1 MVWDREGGEFVKE
14 VGEVVVG
21 GVQGAEEGRRGGE
34 EGDVLDVRVVFGMVG
49 DEVVDVVAAFPPANG
64 EAAAEVGD
72 EDADEGVGDKVVGDA
87 SVAGVVRSEHDLM
100 LLSVRWIGSDR
111 RWVRW
116 PYPEKAKKG
125 CGSHVP
131 SRTKGDEEY
140 REQRGISGCFFCILS
155 IPAVVEAFVLDSFV

>member
-1 MVWDREGGEFVKE
+1 LIWDREGGEFVKE

-21 GVQGAEEGRRGGE
+21 GVQGAEERRRGGE

-87 SVAGVVRSEHDLM
+87 SVAGVVRGEHDLM
-100 LLSVRWIGSDR
+100 LLSIRWIGSEMGSIALPRKSQERLRQSCTIPNEGR
-111 RWVRW
+111 RGTPRT
-116 PYPEKAKKG
+116 ARHIG
-125 CGSHVP
+125 LLLLHTLDTGSRR
-131 SRTKGDEEY
+131 SLR
-140 REQRGISGCFFCILS
+140 S
-155 IPAVVEAFVLDSFV
+155 

>member
-1 MVWDREGGEFVKE
+1 LVWDREGGEFVKE

-72 EDADEGVGDKVVGDA
+72 EDADEGVGDKVMGDA
-87 SVAGVVRSEHDLM
+87 SVAGVVRGEHDLM
-100 LLSVRWIGSDR
+100 LLGVRWIGSDR
-111 RWVRW
+111 RWAL
-116 PYPEKAKKG
+116 PKKSQERLRQSCTIPNEG
-125 CGSHVP
+125 
-131 SRTKGDEEY
+131 R
-140 REQRGISGCFFCILS
+140 RGIPRTARHIGLLLLHT
-155 IPAVVEAFVLDSFV
+155 LDTGSRRSLRS